1 MDLKRF
7 AVRIG
12 QVGAAVQQNA
22 DKLVRQ
28 VALSV
33 DATVV
38 SATPVDTGRAR
49 SNWQVEIGNPAKGTV
64 EAFVPG
70 AEGDTGGQNTQM
82 ALALGSATIATYK
95 SGESIHLTNN
105 LPYIGAL
112 NDGRS
117 AQAPA
122 GFVQTAVLNG
132 ALQIKDAK
140 LLVTSSS
147 KGVLGGRLG
156 RIG

>member
-7 AVRIG
+7 AVRIRQLG
-12 QVGAAVQQNA
+12 KNVETNVTT
-22 DKLVRQ
+22 LVRK

-33 DATVV
+33 DSTVV
-38 SATPVDTGRAR
+38 MGTPVDTGRAR
-49 SNWQVEIGNPAKGTV
+49 SNWQVEIGKPARGV
-64 EAFVPG
+64 VDVHVPG
-70 AEGDTGGQNTQM
+70 AEGSTAGPNAQI
-82 ALALGSATIATYK
+82 ALALGAAAISTYRG
-95 SGESIHLTNN
+95 GETIHLTNN

-112 NDGRS
+112 NNGHS

-122 GFVQTAVLNG
+122 GFVQTAILDG

-147 KGVLGGRLG
+147 KGVLGGNLG

>member
-7 AVRIG
+7 AVRIR
-12 QVGAAVQQNA
+12 QVGTAVEENA
-22 DKLVRQ
+22 GKLVRK

-49 SNWQVEIGNPAKGTV
+49 SNWQVEIGKPAKG
-64 EAFVPG
+64 ELPAFVPG
-70 AEGDTGGQNTQM
+70 AEGSTVGPNTQM
-82 ALALGSATIATYK
+82 ALALGAATIATYK
-95 SGESIHLTNN
+95 TGETIHLTNN

-112 NDGRS
+112 NNGHS

-122 GFVQTAVLNG
+122 GFVQRAVLDG

-140 LLVTSSS
+140 LLVTSNG
-147 KGVLGGRLG
+147 KVIGGRLG

>member
-1 MDLKRF
+1 VDLKRF
-7 AVRIG
+7 AIRMKKLGGNVG
-12 QVGAAVQQNA
+12 QNGP
-22 DKLVRQ
+22 KLLRK

-49 SNWQVEIGNPAKGTV
+49 SNWVAEINSPATGTR
-64 EAFVPG
+64 EPYSPG
-70 AEGDTGGQNTQM
+70 KEGSTGGPNAQAAIEQ
-82 ALALGSATIATYK
+82 ARAVISTYK
-95 SGESIHLTNN
+95 SGQAVHLTNN

-112 NDGRS
+112 NDGHS

-132 ALQIKDAK
+132 IAQVRGVK
-140 LLVTSSS
+140 LLDDN
-147 KGVLGGRLG
+147 GVK
-156 RIG
+156 

>member
-7 AVRIG
+7 AVRIR
-12 QVGAAVQQNA
+12 QVGTAVEENA
-22 DKLVRQ
+22 GKLVRK

-49 SNWQVEIGNPAKGTV
+49 SNWQVEIGKPAKGV
-64 EAFVPG
+64 LPAFVPG
-70 AEGDTGGQNTQM
+70 KEGDTVGPNTQM
-82 ALALGSATIATYK
+82 ALALGAAAIATYK
-95 SGESIHLTNN
+95 TGETIHLTNN

-112 NDGRS
+112 NNGHS

-122 GFVQTAVLNG
+122 GFVQTAVLDG

-140 LLVTSSS
+140 LLVTSN
-147 KGVLGGRLG
+147 GNVIGGRLG

>member
-7 AVRIG
+7 AVRIRTLG
-12 QVGAAVQQNA
+12 ENVQNNA
-22 DKLVRQ
+22 TALVRK

-49 SNWQVEIGNPAKGTV
+49 SNWQVEIGRPARGV
-64 EAFVPG
+64 IDAHVPG
-70 AEGDTGGQNTQM
+70 SEGSTSGPNTQI
-82 ALALGSATIATYK
+82 ALALGAAAISTYQ
-95 SGESIHLTNN
+95 SGETIHLTNN

-112 NDGRS
+112 NDGHS

-122 GFVQTAVLNG
+122 GFVQTAVLDG

-140 LLVTSSS
+140 LLVTSNNG
-147 KGVLGGRLG
+147 GVLGGNLG